1 MNVNSSDERELGTTT
16 LMIDLRFRGRKWKD
30 YFFGE
35 RSRRSVR
42 KWKRKPVS
50 KEK

>member
-30 YFFGE
+30 YFFLGE
-35 RSRRSVR
+35 KQEVCQEMEAEASI
-42 KWKRKPVS
+42 
-50 KEK
+50 